1 MKVKIKKL
9 HEDAQIPKLSTEGSA
24 CSDLVATKI
33 HLYPSKKHV
42 TVYSGLAMEIP
53 KGYKLCVVPRSS
65 LCYKGW
71 VIANSPC
78 QIDSD
83 YRGEI
88 IIKFQSISDDFD
100 SDGFPYKA
108 LDRFAQ
114 CYLEKVIDF
123 EYEEVEELNETERGS
138 GCFGSTGKNQIK
150 IKMNNTEDKI
160 NENMRIVKE
169 AEEFIDSPEAN
180 EKLKESQVE
189 YEDLSEEIK
198 VIKSKVGVASMM
210 LMSIGLPVTPDIL
223 EVIIEVLGLASKK
236 GNKATMEDLEEI
248 VSRHLPQEK
257 EQTDESTT
265 GEPGL

>member
-1 MKVKIKKL
+1 M
-9 HEDAQIPKLSTEGSA
+9 
-24 CSDLVATKI
+24 
-33 HLYPSKKHV
+33 SK
-42 TVYSGLAMEIP
+42 
-53 KGYKLCVVPRSS
+53 
-65 LCYKGW
+65 
-71 VIANSPC
+71 
-78 QIDSD
+78 
-83 YRGEI
+83 
-88 IIKFQSISDDFD
+88 
-100 SDGFPYKA
+100 
-108 LDRFAQ
+108 
-114 CYLEKVIDF
+114 
-123 EYEEVEELNETERGS
+123 
-138 GCFGSTGKNQIK
+138 
-150 IKMNNTEDKI
+150 TEDKI

-223 EVIIEVLGLASKK
+223 EVIIEVLGLANKK